1 MQKIQVLVEKGVGMV
16 RGIYRLRQPSW
27 NRTRDGRPYFA
38 MELEDMSGRIPAY
51 CWDVDEGQRGL
62 PGDLECVNVT
72 GTLRRRRDGV
82 AMDIKHIEAVHDR
95 LGDVVRLIPESFC
108 PTPWRLFCLDAWV
121 ARVTI
126 PALRQFVLNVLGD
139 DSLAF
144 LFVSV
149 PASLKHHH
157 NHPSGLL
164 QHSLECVQL
173 VSHFRQFSREQLEL
187 GMVAALFHDIG
198 KVLTLTREMQRTSLG
213 RAVDHDKLTLEVLA
227 PHLQWLDRQWPQA
240 GTDLRYLLTWGKGR
254 GDGAIPRLTV
264 AEAVRTAD
272 RISAGLDVK
281 GG

>member
-1 MQKIQVLVEKGVGMV
+1 
-16 RGIYRLRQPSW
+16 
-27 NRTRDGRPYFA
+27 

-51 CWDVDEGQRGL
+51 GWNFEAGQKGF
-62 PGDLECVNVT
+62 PTDLACVNVT
-72 GTLRRRRDGV
+72 GILRRRRDGV
-82 AMDIKHIEAVHDR
+82 AMDVNHIETVLDR

-108 PTPWRLFCLDAWV
+108 PTPWRLFYLDAWV
-121 ARVTI
+121 ARLSI

-213 RAVDHDKLTLEVLA
+213 RTVDHDKLTLEVLA

-254 GDGAIPRLTV
+254 GDGTIPRLTV

-281 GG
+281 GA